1 MQTGG
6 FNPLGSKPAGMTPP
20 LLSGTNPTTTQT
32 QTNPFGTMQT
42 INTQPSL
49 FGSKPAA
56 SMPGQSISGQPGLFG
71 SLLGTTAIAPA
82 SQPSLTAS
90 IAEPIGENLPIF
102 ALLPP
107 GPRSVVLDQ
116 PQQKKKNFF
125 VDRPARSVLP
135 RPLNYTP
142 SRSDF
147 YGPRFSRTELDTD
160 LSSSLLTGKPDALS
174 LNGSSEPDARID
186 HPTLGSGSGPSIK
199 KIILNKKIEPCDLF
213 NKSGSSDSLRYGKI
227 TFSPAASLAV
237 REAVGPLSP
246 STNPS
251 RSSNKLTADPT
262 QNTDDTKQLQKG
274 DYYTKPD
281 IVTLKKTEYASLSSF
296 KGLVVGRV
304 GYGEIQFL
312 EAVNLT
318 SIPSVDNLSG
328 DIIQFNDKECLVYDD
343 TASVFKAPPGS
354 GLNVR
359 ARVTLERCWATDK
372 ATREPIK
379 DPSNP
384 VAIKHLKHLK
394 AMKGASFESFN
405 MESGKW
411 TFIIANF

>member
-20 LLSGTNPTTTQT
+20 LLSGTNPTT
-32 QTNPFGTMQT
+32 QTNPFGTIQT
-42 INTQPSL
+42 TNTQPGL

-56 SMPGQSISGQPGLFG
+56 SMPGQSIAGQPGLFG
-71 SLLGTTAIAPA
+71 SLLGTTVIAPT

-116 PQQKKKNFF
+116 PQQKKNFF
-125 VDRPARSVLP
+125 VDRPTRSVLP

-160 LSSSLLTGKPDALS
+160 LSSSLLTGKPNALS
-174 LNGSSEPDARID
+174 LNDSSEPDARID
-186 HPTLGSGSGPSIK
+186 HPALGSGSGPSIK
-199 KIILNKKIEPCDLF
+199 KIIFNKKIEPCDLF
-213 NKSGSSDSLRYGKI
+213 SKSGSSDSLRYGRI
-227 TFSPAASLAV
+227 TFSPAASLA
-237 REAVGPLSP
+237 AVGPLSP

-262 QNTDDTKQLQKG
+262 QNTDNTKQLQKG
-274 DYYTKPD
+274 DYYIKPD
-281 IVTLKKTEYASLSSF
+281 IVTLKNMEYPALSSF

-318 SIPSVDNLSG
+318 SIPSVDNLAG

-343 TASVFKAPPGS
+343 TASVSKAPPGS

-394 AMKGASFESFN
+394 AMKGASFESFD

>member
-20 LLSGTNPTTTQT
+20 LLSGTNPTT
-32 QTNPFGTMQT
+32 QTNPFGTIQT
-42 INTQPSL
+42 TNTQPGL

-56 SMPGQSISGQPGLFG
+56 SMPGQSIAGQPGLFG
-71 SLLGTTAIAPA
+71 SLLGTTAIAPT

-116 PQQKKKNFF
+116 PQQKKNFF
-125 VDRPARSVLP
+125 VDRPTRSVLP

-160 LSSSLLTGKPDALS
+160 LSSSLLTGKPNALS
-174 LNGSSEPDARID
+174 LNDSSEPDARID
-186 HPTLGSGSGPSIK
+186 HPALGSGSGPSIK

-213 NKSGSSDSLRYGKI
+213 SKSGSSDSLHYGRI
-227 TFSPAASLAV
+227 TFSPAASLA
-237 REAVGPLSP
+237 AVGPLSP

-262 QNTDDTKQLQKG
+262 QNTDNTKQLQKG
-274 DYYTKPD
+274 DYYIKPD
-281 IVTLKKTEYASLSSF
+281 IVTLKNMEYPALSSF

-318 SIPSVDNLSG
+318 SIPSVDNLAG

-343 TASVFKAPPGS
+343 TASVSKAPPGS

-394 AMKGASFESFN
+394 AMKGASFESFD

>member
-20 LLSGTNPTTTQT
+20 LLSGTNPTT
-32 QTNPFGTMQT
+32 QTNPFGTIQT
-42 INTQPSL
+42 TNTQPGL

-56 SMPGQSISGQPGLFG
+56 SMPGQSIAGQPGLFG
-71 SLLGTTAIAPA
+71 SLLGTTAIAPT

-116 PQQKKKNFF
+116 PQQKKNFF
-125 VDRPARSVLP
+125 VDRPTRSVLP

-160 LSSSLLTGKPDALS
+160 LSSSLLTGKPNALS
-174 LNGSSEPDARID
+174 LNDSSEPDARID
-186 HPTLGSGSGPSIK
+186 HPALGSGSGPSIK
-199 KIILNKKIEPCDLF
+199 KIIFNKKIEPCDLF
-213 NKSGSSDSLRYGKI
+213 SKSGSSDSLRYGRI
-227 TFSPAASLAV
+227 TFSPAASLA
-237 REAVGPLSP
+237 AVGPLSP

-251 RSSNKLTADPT
+251 RSSNRLTADPT
-262 QNTDDTKQLQKG
+262 QNTDNTKQLQKG
-274 DYYTKPD
+274 DYYIKPD
-281 IVTLKKTEYASLSSF
+281 IVTLKNMEYPALSSF

-318 SIPSVDNLSG
+318 SIPSVDNLAG

-343 TASVFKAPPGS
+343 TASVSKAPPGS

-394 AMKGASFESFN
+394 AMKGASFESFD

>member
-6 FNPLGSKPAGMTPP
+6 FNPLGSKPAGMIPP
-20 LLSGTNPTTTQT
+20 LLSGTNPTTIQT
-32 QTNPFGTMQT
+32 QTNPFGTIQT
-42 INTQPSL
+42 TNTQPSL
-49 FGSKPAA
+49 FGLKPAA
-56 SMPGQSISGQPGLFG
+56 SMPGQSIAGQPGLFG
-71 SLLGTTAIAPA
+71 SLLGTAATAPA

-90 IAEPIGENLPIF
+90 IAEPVGENLPIF

-107 GPRSVVLDQ
+107 GPRSVVLDH

-125 VDRPARSVLP
+125 VDRPTRSVLP
-135 RPLNYTP
+135 RPLDYTP

-160 LSSSLLTGKPDALS
+160 LSSNLLTGKPDALS
-174 LNGSSEPDARID
+174 LNGSSEPNAHSDN
-186 HPTLGSGSGPSIK
+186 PTLGSRSSPNIK

-213 NKSGSSDSLRYGKI
+213 NKSGSSDALRYNKI
-227 TFSPAASLAV
+227 IFSPAAA
-237 REAVGPLSP
+237 REVVGSFSPL
-246 STNPS
+246 TNPS
-251 RSSNKLTADPT
+251 RSSNKFTTDP
-262 QNTDDTKQLQKG
+262 TDDTKQLQKG
-274 DYYTKPD
+274 DYYIKPD
-281 IVTLKKTEYASLSSF
+281 IATLKKMEFPDLSSF
-296 KGLVVGRV
+296 EGLVVGRV
-304 GYGEIQFL
+304 GYGEIHFL

-318 SIPSVDNLSG
+318 SIPSVDNLAG

-343 TASVFKAPPGS
+343 TASVSKAPPGS

-384 VAIKHLKHLK
+384 IAIKHLKHLK
-394 AMKGASFESFN
+394 TTKGASFEGFD

-411 TFIIANF
+411 TFIIENF

>member
-20 LLSGTNPTTTQT
+20 LLSGTNPTT
-32 QTNPFGTMQT
+32 QTNPFGTIQT
-42 INTQPSL
+42 TNTQPGL

-56 SMPGQSISGQPGLFG
+56 SMPGQSIAGQPGLFG
-71 SLLGTTAIAPA
+71 SLLGTTAIAPT

-116 PQQKKKNFF
+116 PQQKKNFF
-125 VDRPARSVLP
+125 VDRPTRSVLP

-160 LSSSLLTGKPDALS
+160 LSSSLLTGKPNALS
-174 LNGSSEPDARID
+174 LNDSSEPDARID
-186 HPTLGSGSGPSIK
+186 HPALGSGSGPSIK
-199 KIILNKKIEPCDLF
+199 KIIFNKKIEPCDLF
-213 NKSGSSDSLRYGKI
+213 SKSGSSDSLHYGRI
-227 TFSPAASLAV
+227 TFSPAASLA
-237 REAVGPLSP
+237 AVGPLSP

-262 QNTDDTKQLQKG
+262 QNTDNTKQLQKG
-274 DYYTKPD
+274 DYYIKPD
-281 IVTLKKTEYASLSSF
+281 IVTLKNMEYPALSSF

-318 SIPSVDNLSG
+318 SIPSVDNLAG

-343 TASVFKAPPGS
+343 TASVSKAPPGS

-394 AMKGASFESFN
+394 AMKGASFESFD

>member
-20 LLSGTNPTTTQT
+20 LLSGTNPTT
-32 QTNPFGTMQT
+32 QTNPFGTIQT
-42 INTQPSL
+42 TNTQPGL

-56 SMPGQSISGQPGLFG
+56 SMPGQSIAGQPGLFG
-71 SLLGTTAIAPA
+71 SLLGTTAIAPT

-116 PQQKKKNFF
+116 PQQKKNFF
-125 VDRPARSVLP
+125 VDRPTRSVLP

-160 LSSSLLTGKPDALS
+160 LSSSLLTGKPNALS
-174 LNGSSEPDARID
+174 LNDSSEPDARID
-186 HPTLGSGSGPSIK
+186 HPALGSGSGPSIK
-199 KIILNKKIEPCDLF
+199 KIIFNKKIEPCDLF
-213 NKSGSSDSLRYGKI
+213 SKSGSSDSLRYGRI
-227 TFSPAASLAV
+227 TFSPAASLA
-237 REAVGPLSP
+237 AVGPLSP

-262 QNTDDTKQLQKG
+262 QNTDNTKQLQKG
-274 DYYTKPD
+274 DYYIKPD
-281 IVTLKKTEYASLSSF
+281 IVTLKNMEYPALSSF

-318 SIPSVDNLSG
+318 SIPSVDNLAG

-343 TASVFKAPPGS
+343 TASVSKAPPGS

-394 AMKGASFESFN
+394 AMKGASFESFD

>member
-1 MQTGG
+1 
-6 FNPLGSKPAGMTPP
+6 
-20 LLSGTNPTTTQT
+20 
-32 QTNPFGTMQT
+32 
-42 INTQPSL
+42 
-49 FGSKPAA
+49 
-56 SMPGQSISGQPGLFG
+56 
-71 SLLGTTAIAPA
+71 
-82 SQPSLTAS
+82 
-90 IAEPIGENLPIF
+90 
-102 ALLPP
+102 
-107 GPRSVVLDQ
+107 
-116 PQQKKKNFF
+116 
-125 VDRPARSVLP
+125 
-135 RPLNYTP
+135 
-142 SRSDF
+142 
-147 YGPRFSRTELDTD
+147 
-160 LSSSLLTGKPDALS
+160 LLTGKPNALS
-174 LNGSSEPDARID
+174 LNDSSEPDARID
-186 HPTLGSGSGPSIK
+186 HPALGSGSGPSIK

-213 NKSGSSDSLRYGKI
+213 SKSGSSDSLHYGRI
-227 TFSPAASLAV
+227 TFSPAASLA
-237 REAVGPLSP
+237 AVGPLSP

-262 QNTDDTKQLQKG
+262 QNTDNTKQLQKG
-274 DYYTKPD
+274 DYYIKPD
-281 IVTLKKTEYASLSSF
+281 IVTLKNMEYPALSSF

-318 SIPSVDNLSG
+318 SIPSVDNLAG

-343 TASVFKAPPGS
+343 TASVSKAPPGS

-394 AMKGASFESFN
+394 AMKGASFESFD

>member
-20 LLSGTNPTTTQT
+20 LLSGTNPTT
-32 QTNPFGTMQT
+32 QTNPFGTIQT
-42 INTQPSL
+42 TNTQPGL

-56 SMPGQSISGQPGLFG
+56 SMPGQSIAGQPGLFG
-71 SLLGTTAIAPA
+71 SLLGTTAIAPT

-116 PQQKKKNFF
+116 PQQKKNFF
-125 VDRPARSVLP
+125 VDRPTRSVLP

-160 LSSSLLTGKPDALS
+160 LSSSLLTGKPNALS
-174 LNGSSEPDARID
+174 LNDSSEPDARID
-186 HPTLGSGSGPSIK
+186 HPALGSGSGPSIK
-199 KIILNKKIEPCDLF
+199 KIIFNKKIEPCDLF
-213 NKSGSSDSLRYGKI
+213 SKSGSSDSLHYGRI
-227 TFSPAASLAV
+227 TFSPAASLA
-237 REAVGPLSP
+237 AVGPLSP

-251 RSSNKLTADPT
+251 RSSNRLTADPT
-262 QNTDDTKQLQKG
+262 QNTDNTKQLQKG
-274 DYYTKPD
+274 DYYIKPD
-281 IVTLKKTEYASLSSF
+281 IVTLKNMEYPALSSF

-318 SIPSVDNLSG
+318 SIPSVDNLAG

-343 TASVFKAPPGS
+343 TASVSKAPPGS

-394 AMKGASFESFN
+394 AMKGASFESFD